1 MQIAGD
7 MDSELLWIQIGLL
20 LEDIFSQNVQHI

>member
-7 MDSELLWIQIGLL
+7 MDSKLLWIQIGLL
-20 LEDIFSQNVQHI
+20 LEDIFSQDGQHI